1 MTAALIGIAFGI
13 GIPLLTELLRFD
25 KRTIGAL
32 TLTAIA
38 FIYIGFVATN
48 FPELYIEA
56 IGALVFFMLA
66 YFGLTKKPM
75 LIPLGL
81 FLHGLWDIGHLL
93 WENASFLPE
102 GYEILCIAADTLLTI
117 YFYTKLRK

>member
-38 FIYIGFVATN
+38 FIYIGFVTTA

-66 YFGLTKKPM
+66 YFGLTKKPL

-81 FLHGLWDIGHLL
+81 FLHGIWDAGHLF
-93 WENASFLPE
+93 WEGAGFLPG
-102 GYEILCIAADTLLTI
+102 GYEILCIAADTLLAI
-117 YFYTKLRK
+117 YFYIKLRK

>member
-38 FIYIGFVATN
+38 FIYIGFVTTD

-56 IGALVFFMLA
+56 LGALVFFMLGYVMPQIMSVA
-66 YFGLTKKPM
+66 GWL
-75 LIPLGL
+75 PLPL
-81 FLHGLWDIGHLL
+81 CSLL
-93 WENASFLPE
+93 WQAYWYLWLLATAFTKSLSLMLHCFYWVSF
-102 GYEILCIAADTLLTI
+102 
-117 YFYTKLRK
+117 